1 MLRAYAL
8 TADENG
14 RFQEAAASYEAAL
27 LADPADLEVTVNLAV
42 LYWQATGRGR
52 GAAGALPQE
61 FLKHAQKRLRELLG
75 SASDRAATER
85 RPSGQR
91 GNPQRGSAREPPAG
105 ASEGIPSGETP
116 SGGERFA
123 DCAELRF
130 WKKYITAT
138 EAGKPLQPS
147 ECRQL
152 MQERPDYLEPAFVV
166 FSDSAGEEAEPEAM
180 RLLVDYSAQPTAR
193 GRYVTSIINAVMQ
206 KQRWHA
212 GFAPTA

>member
-1 MLRAYAL
+1 MKLRAYAV

-27 LADPADLEVTVNLAV
+27 LADPADLEATVNLAV
-42 LYWQATGRGR
+42 LYWQATGRG
-52 GAAGALPQE
+52 ASGALPQE

-75 SASDRAATER
+75 SAS
-85 RPSGQR
+85 
-91 GNPQRGSAREPPAG
+91 
-105 ASEGIPSGETP
+105 
-116 SGGERFA
+116 FA

-130 WKKYITAT
+130 WKKYITAAD
-138 EAGKPLQPS
+138 AGEPLQPS

-180 RLLVDYSAQPTAR
+180 RLLVDCSAQPTAR
-193 GRYVTSIINAVMQ
+193 GRYVTSVINAVMR
-206 KQRWHA
+206 KARWYA
-212 GFAPTA
+212 DFAPTA